1 MVAESAEVPVPFR
14 YELIEAGDFPSH
26 PKLFQDLLTLYLQYD
41 RDETPTSARELLEK
55 DERAS
60 ALWYTIAYNNSVDPQ
75 PVGFASLSIPNSGIT
90 LEDGISTKTFDGKTA
105 ILALGYVTEAARKQ
119 HCFTDMVGQLLRK
132 AKEAG
137 CTHVFAFPASDKVS
151 ENILRQ
157 EKIGFQVYEQNDN
170 EVDLVKDLR

>member
-1 MVAESAEVPVPFR
+1 
-14 YELIEAGDFPSH
+14 
-26 PKLFQDLLTLYLQYD
+26 
-41 RDETPTSARELLEK
+41 
-55 DERAS
+55 
-60 ALWYTIAYNNSVDPQ
+60 
-75 PVGFASLSIPNSGIT
+75 
-90 LEDGISTKTFDGKTA
+90 
-105 ILALGYVTEAARKQ
+105 
-119 HCFTDMVGQLLRK
+119 MVGQLLRK